1 LTSFTQIAPLYLAPP
16 PTVTDDDETNVVPLR
31 FAFETNQGFP
41 VWIRNYATCVAKE
54 GKNLNYFVVDNDENN
69 GNNSNNDGT
78 NDGTNNENGKNGTI
92 LVDFFPGRVPHAIY
106 RVRLDK
112 ECGKAKAKIID
123 TSTKGDG
130 DGEYR
135 MPLPSFSTMEEL
147 LYPFLK
153 KFQTLFTKDRGTACC
168 ATILDPTTNKEVFLG
183 VSHPKTPYPGKNLPA
198 GLMRNTYLSRFY
210 VFEKTHPYKVL
221 ARTGAFCLGRSQED
235 TGNPLWN
242 VSDQTEMEFGSE
254 WINCPKIHFISGI
267 TEKVGDDSKVI
278 LAYGVSDC
286 LSRFVE
292 VDKADIAKMLWYPEQ
307 MTK

>member
-1 LTSFTQIAPLYLAPP
+1 M
-16 PTVTDDDETNVVPLR
+16 
-31 FAFETNQGFP
+31 
-41 VWIRNYATCVAKE
+41 
-54 GKNLNYFVVDNDENN
+54 
-69 GNNSNNDGT
+69 
-78 NDGTNNENGKNGTI
+78 
-92 LVDFFPGRVPHAIY
+92 
-106 RVRLDK
+106 
-112 ECGKAKAKIID
+112 D

-130 DGEYR
+130 EYQ

-153 KFQTLFTKDRGTACC
+153 KGQEIFTLDRGTACC

-183 VSHPKTPYPGKNLPA
+183 VSHATTPYPGKNLPVD
-198 GLMRNTYLSRFY
+198 LMRNIYLSRFY

>member
-1 LTSFTQIAPLYLAPP
+1 
-16 PTVTDDDETNVVPLR
+16 
-31 FAFETNQGFP
+31 
-41 VWIRNYATCVAKE
+41 
-54 GKNLNYFVVDNDENN
+54 
-69 GNNSNNDGT
+69 
-78 NDGTNNENGKNGTI
+78 
-92 LVDFFPGRVPHAIY
+92 
-106 RVRLDK
+106 
-112 ECGKAKAKIID
+112 
-123 TSTKGDG
+123 
-130 DGEYR
+130 
-135 MPLPSFSTMEEL
+135 MEEL

-153 KFQTLFTKDRGTACC
+153 KGQEIFTRDRGTACC
-168 ATILDPTTNKEVFLG
+168 ATLLDPTTNKEVFLG
-183 VSHPKTPYPGKNLPA
+183 VSHTTTPYPGKNLPVD
-198 GLMRNTYLSRFY
+198 LMRNIYLSRFY

-292 VDKADIAKMLWYPEQ
+292 VDKAAIAKMLWYPEQ